1 MTETGLWIAFAILV
15 ILIMGLDLGVFN
27 RRAHRVTF
35 RESII
40 WSIVWISIAL
50 LFGLAIFI
58 FLGGDK
64 AATYFTG
71 YVIEESLSVD
81 NLFVFLMLFT
91 YFGVPPEYRHK
102 VLFWGVV
109 GAVIM
114 RAIFIMGGI
123 ALFSAFHWIIY
134 VFGAFLVFTGIR
146 MGFKREEEDVNP
158 EHNPVIKFARR
169 FFPVTK
175 DYRNGHFTVTENGR
189 RFLTPLFLVIVAV
202 ETTDVIFAI
211 DSIPAVLAIT
221 QDTFIV
227 FTSNMFAVMGL
238 RAIFFVLAGFAE
250 RLYYLHYGL
259 AVILSFLGLKMLL
272 SGVFEVP
279 IAASLGFIALAL
291 AVSVIASLLK
301 TRGDEIP

>member
-1 MTETGLWIAFAILV
+1 MTENVLWIAFALLIIIIL
-15 ILIMGLDLGVFN
+15 GLDLGVFN
-27 RRAHRVTF
+27 RRVHKITLKEALT
-35 RESII
+35 
-40 WSIVWISIAL
+40 WSAIWISIAL
-50 LFGLAIFI
+50 LFGLAVFI

-64 AATYFTG
+64 ATAYFTA
-71 YVIEESLSVD
+71 YIIEESLSVD

-114 RAIFIMGGI
+114 RAIFIVAGV
-123 ALFSAFHWIIY
+123 ALFSAFHWIVY

-158 EHNPVIKFARR
+158 ERNPVVKFFRR
-169 FFPVTK
+169 YFPVTK
-175 DYRNGHFTVTENGR
+175 DYRNGHFTVREKGR
-189 RFLTPLFLVIVAV
+189 RFLTPLLLVVIAV
-202 ETTDVIFAI
+202 ETTDIIFAI
-211 DSIPAVLAIT
+211 DSIPAVLAVT

-238 RAIFFVLAGFAE
+238 RAIYFVLAGFAE

-259 AVILSFLGLKMLL
+259 AAILSFLGLKMLF
-272 SGVFEVP
+272 SGIFEVP
-279 IAASLGFIALAL
+279 ILASLGFIALVLTA
-291 AVSVIASLLK
+291 SVVASLRK
-301 TRGDEIP
+301 TA

>member
-1 MTETGLWIAFAILV
+1 MTETSLWIAFAVLV
-15 ILIMGLDLGVFN
+15 VLIMGLDLGVFN

-35 RESII
+35 KESII

-58 FLGGDK
+58 FLGGNK

-81 NLFVFLMLFT
+81 NLFVFLVLFT

-109 GAVIM
+109 GAIVM
-114 RAIFIMGGI
+114 RAVFITGGI

-158 EHNPVIKFARR
+158 ENNPVIR
-169 FFPVTK
+169 FFCRYFPVTK
-175 DYRNGHFTVTENGR
+175 EYRNGHFIVSEKGR
-189 RFLTPLFLVIVAV
+189 RFFTPLFLVVMAV
-202 ETTDVIFAI
+202 ETTDIIFAI

-272 SGVFEVP
+272 SNVIEMPV
-279 IAASLGFIALAL
+279 AASLGFIALAL
-291 AVSVIASLLK
+291 TASVVASLRK
-301 TRGDEIP
+301 TRKDEIL